1 MMSGQI
7 LAGQSPQQAAVYQ
20 ILINLLIATNALL
33 TVQLVINSSIQVLVN
48 TRESRIRHGILV
60 PKEKATTMIPSLVS
74 IFSKFNLRKI
84 LHSSVLAKQIG
95 IHPSTCTSKNL
106 SSVST
111 KINSNTNYEIPVLK
125 IKHLEVKRA
134 NVKVHLTL
142 CSGDRL
148 AITGPSGCGKSQ
160 ILRTMVGLE
169 ELEGNSFISLSG
181 ESLCQNDLPR
191 FRSKVC
197 LVPQNKPTLEG
208 TPNGLYKQSI
218 RYRCRC
224 RRNQENLYT
233 RTVPSEIARNWNI
246 GVEAFDQPWSTLSG
260 GESQKAA
267 LAIAISLEP
276 DVLLLDESTSALDE
290 LSSLPVE
297 ETLKACTIP
306 MIIVTHSNDQLE
318 RFCTDRLDLH

>member
-20 ILINLLIATNALL
+20 ILINFLIATNALL
-33 TVQLVINSSIQVLVN
+33 TVQLIINSSIQVLVN

-60 PKEKATTMIPSLVS
+60 PTEKTTTMIPSLIS
-74 IFSKFNLRKI
+74 IFSMFNLRKI
-84 LHSSVLAKQIG
+84 PYSSALANQID
-95 IHPSTCTSKNL
+95 IHPSTFTSRNV

-111 KINSNTNYEIPVLK
+111 KLNSDKNYEIPVLK

-134 NVKVHLTL
+134 NVNVDLTL

-160 ILRTMVGLE
+160 ILRTIVGLE
-169 ELEGNSFISLSG
+169 ELKGNSFISLSG

-197 LVPQNKPTLEG
+197 LVPQNRPILEG
-208 TPNGLYKQSI
+208 TPNGFYKQSI
-218 RYRCRC
+218 RYRCR
-224 RRNQENLYT
+224 RNQEDLYT
-233 RTVPSEIARNWNI
+233 RTVPSEIAKNWNI
-246 GVEAFDQPWSTLSG
+246 RVEAFDQPWSTLSG

-290 LSSLPVE
+290 SSSLLVE

-306 MIIVTHSNDQLE
+306 MIIVTHSKDQLE
-318 RFCTDRLDLH
+318 RFCTNRLDLY